1 MYKFSK
7 SISLILILILFQ
19 FGFSQEEKI
28 ITKMDRFVSN
38 TGSIIKLE
46 NYYMPELKG
55 YSTVAKVQVRKATSA
70 DDVGFFLQIIK
81 EDKYG
86 NKSASIAEED
96 LIEVIKA
103 YDELVIQSNREDTNA
118 DYFENKFT
126 TEDGFQIG
134 YGGGKNRLW
143 FLILE
148 KFGESTILFQSHE
161 LIGTALKNGL
171 KKIEGL
177 KL

>member
-1 MYKFSK
+1 MKK
-7 SISLILILILFQ
+7 QILIVTLIFLQ
-19 FGFSQEEKI
+19 FGFSQEEKV

-38 TGSIIKLE
+38 TGSIVKLE
-46 NYYMPELKG
+46 NFYMPELKG
-55 YSTVAKVQVRKATSA
+55 YSEVAKVQVRRATSGGVVA
-70 DDVGFFLQIIK
+70 FFLQIIK

-86 NKSASIAEED
+86 NKNASIAEED
-96 LIEVIKA
+96 LVEVIKA
-103 YDELVIQSNREDTNA
+103 YDELVVQSGSEETNA

-134 YGGGKNRLW
+134 YGGGKNRVW

-148 KFGESTILFQSHE
+148 KYGKSTILFKGHE
-161 LIGTALKNGL
+161 LIGDALKEGL
-171 KKIEGL
+171 KKIESL